1 MMFGKKRLDNES
13 GLILF
18 TVIVIAIIVSALV
31 VSLLGL
37 SVSQS
42 TRSRQSLDSIKSE
55 MIAKGALFRYQQLQI
70 QGCPNPPCS
79 VTGNCASCSFPPQT
93 VDGKAYTISVNNAG
107 PVTLPGGP
115 PTNRIDIQVTY

>member
-1 MMFGKKRLDNES
+1 MFRKKWLEDES

-42 TRSRQSLDSIKSE
+42 TRSRESIDSLKSE
-55 MIAKGALFRYQQLQI
+55 IVARGILYRYQQLQI
-70 QGCPNPPCS
+70 TGCPNPPCTIS
-79 VTGNCASCSFPPQT
+79 GNCATCSFPPQT
-93 VDGKAYTISVNNAG
+93 IDGKIYTINVTNAG
-107 PVTLPGGP
+107 PTTLPGGP
-115 PTNRIDIQVTY
+115 VTNRIDIQVTY